1 VSKITALSVQTAD
14 RPTTVR
20 AAAPVAAQNDDAER
34 VISTPAPPAPSAK
47 VPAPPVQPI
56 APSALA
62 VLVQV
67 QSKVAAVAPE
77 AEAHTQ
83 DTSDKAAKPQDDPQ
97 PAHGED
103 DQHGHKPPV
112 IDPPPVV
119 QPPVVQPPVVQPP
132 VVQPPV
138 VKPPVVLPPVTLP
151 PGVQPPVRQPPAFDA
166 TLPARAI
173 ALVERQLAD
182 EAASEQG
189 RSAFA
194 AAAAAS
200 QAQRTIVQG
209 QVALSVLQAIQSDM
223 AAFRS
228 NAATYAGWGR
238 RGLYA

>member
-1 VSKITALSVQTAD
+1 MSKITALSVQTAD
-14 RPTTVR
+14 RLATVR
-20 AAAPVAAQNDDAER
+20 ATAPVAAQNDDAER
-34 VISTPAPPAPSAK
+34 VFSTTAPRAPSAK
-47 VPAPPVQPI
+47 VPAPPVQPV

-62 VLVQV
+62 VLIQV
-67 QSKVAAVAPE
+67 QSRVEEVAPQ
-77 AEAHTQ
+77 AHAHPQ
-83 DTSDKAAKPQDDPQ
+83 DNSDKAAKPHDDPQ

-119 QPPVVQPPVVQPP
+119 QPPVVQPPV
-132 VVQPPV
+132 
-138 VKPPVVLPPVTLP
+138 TLP
-151 PGVQPPVRQPPAFDA
+151 PGVRQPPAFDPA
-166 TLPARAI
+166 LPARAI

-182 EAASEQG
+182 EAVSEQG

-194 AAAAAS
+194 AAAAAA

-209 QVALSVLQAIQSDM
+209 QVALSVLQSIQSDM

-238 RGLYA
+238 RGLNA